1 MFVTQNSWLSLKNK
15 AGQYSTKRGQIREKI
30 VLESDPGGPRYWLCY
45 QSSLSTRVIIFTKNE
60 KLVKRQ
66 TGQEK
71 ITKRKPST
79 VKKDTNNTCKNSTT
93 PEQYE
98 YEEIHAKDITV

>member
-1 MFVTQNSWLSLKNK
+1 MLS
-15 AGQYSTKRGQIREKI
+15 IIEKI
-30 VLESDPGGPRYWLCY
+30 VSEVCMN
-45 QSSLSTRVIIFTKNE
+45 TKNE
-60 KLVKRQ
+60 KLVKKQ

-79 VKKDTNNTCKNSTT
+79 VKKDTNNTCTNLTT

-98 YEEIHAKDITV
+98 YEEIHTKYITV